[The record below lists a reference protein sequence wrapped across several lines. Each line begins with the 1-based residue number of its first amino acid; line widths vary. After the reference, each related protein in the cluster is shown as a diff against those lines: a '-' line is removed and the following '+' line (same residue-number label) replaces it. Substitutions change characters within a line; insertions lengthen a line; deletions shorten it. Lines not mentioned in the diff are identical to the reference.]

1 MGDGR
6 VIHEVTLYLE
16 VKEGVSVSHH
26 FEQVVD
32 NIQEAMEFGM
42 TCAFF
47 AQAWN
52 NGFGEAELE

>member
-1 MGDGR
+1 M
-6 VIHEVTLYLE
+6 IHEVTLFLE
-16 VKEGVSVSHH
+16 VREGVSVSHH

-32 NIQEAMEFGM
+32 SAEEATEFGM
-42 TCAFF
+42 ACAFY